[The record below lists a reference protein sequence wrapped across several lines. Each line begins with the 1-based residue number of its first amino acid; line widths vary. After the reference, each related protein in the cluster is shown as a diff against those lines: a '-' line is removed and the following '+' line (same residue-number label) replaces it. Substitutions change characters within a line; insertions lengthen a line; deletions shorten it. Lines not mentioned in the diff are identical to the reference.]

1 VGLSVSASFAIIT
14 VAFFIGAAYLV
25 ETVFIS
31 MDVLMNGAED
41 LADQKMDW
49 ARTHLTFNNATLN
62 DSKVIVNLTNSGST
76 VLSVSAVS
84 VLVNGTYVGHN
95 ITNATVEGKSSNIWS
110 PAEKLRLELDI
121 SASTNE
127 RVVVVLGNGAR
138 QYGVIS

>member
-31 MDVLMNGAED
+31 MDVLMEGAED
-41 LADQKMDW
+41 LADVKMDW

-62 DSKVIVNLTNSGST
+62 NSKVIVNLTNSGST
-76 VLSVSAVS
+76 VLSVSGVS
-84 VLVNGTYVGHN
+84 VLVNGSYVHHN
-95 ITNATVEGKSSNIWS
+95 LTNATVEGKSSNIWS

-121 SASTNE
+121 SASTSE
-127 RVVVVLGNGAR
+127 RVMVVLGNGAR